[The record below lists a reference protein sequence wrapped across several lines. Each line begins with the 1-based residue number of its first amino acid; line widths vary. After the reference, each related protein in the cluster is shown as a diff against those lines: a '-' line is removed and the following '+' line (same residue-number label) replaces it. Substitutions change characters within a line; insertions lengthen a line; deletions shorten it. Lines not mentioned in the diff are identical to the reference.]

1 MILRM
6 LANLFEKEMME
17 GNMTSKCVGLF
28 FAICFLISPAIYAED
43 GPSVAMFS
51 PQGTVKGVRQVS
63 VRFSEQM
70 VPFGDPRGL
79 IEPFDI
85 VCSEK
90 GTSRWADGKNWVF
103 DFDKDLP
110 AGIRCEFKLKEG
122 LKTLSG
128 KEMAGQKVFSFS
140 TGGPSIRASDPYE
153 GSRWL
158 DEEQI
163 FILTL
168 DAEPINESVI
178 QNVFFSVEG
187 IQDRIGI
194 KIIEGDKRK
203 EILKARFRYRK
214 PHPFPMILIQSK
226 QRFPSDAKIS
236 LIWGKGVTT
245 KTGVATAQD
254 QIRRFQVRP
263 LFSVEFHCQRE
274 NPKAACIPIQP
285 MTLRFTAAIS
295 EDQANKIV
303 LKGPDGKIWKPS
315 VKEETSWVSFK
326 NPFPEDA
333 NFVVEL

>member
-1 MILRM
+1 
-6 LANLFEKEMME
+6 MMRG
-17 GNMTSKCVGLF
+17 GNMKLRLLGIF
-28 FAICFLISPAIYAED
+28 FLINILIMPLAYAGEE
-43 GPSVAMFS
+43 PQVEFFS
-51 PQGTVKGVRQVS
+51 PQGTVKTVRQVS

-70 VPFGDPRGL
+70 VPSGDPGGL

-90 GTSRWADGKNWVF
+90 GPSRWADGKNWVF

-110 AGIRCEFKLKEG
+110 AGIRCEFKLKPG

-153 GSRWL
+153 GTRWL

-168 DAEPINESVI
+168 DAEPVNESVI

-194 KIIEGDKRK
+194 KIIDGDKRK

-263 LFSVEFHCQRE
+263 
-274 NPKAACIPIQP
+274 
-285 MTLRFTAAIS
+285 
-295 EDQANKIV
+295 
-303 LKGPDGKIWKPS
+303 
-315 VKEETSWVSFK
+315 
-326 NPFPEDA
+326 
-333 NFVVEL
+333 

>member
-1 MILRM
+1 MKLRLLGIFLLVNILIIP
-6 LANLFEKEMME
+6 L
-17 GNMTSKCVGLF
+17 VH
-28 FAICFLISPAIYAED
+28 AED
-43 GPSVAMFS
+43 GPQVEFFS
-51 PQGTVKGVRQVS
+51 PQGTVKTVRQVS

-110 AGIRCEFKLKEG
+110 AGIRCEFKLKSG
-122 LKTLSG
+122 LKTLSE
-128 KEMAGQKVFSFS
+128 KEVAGQKVFSFS
-140 TGGPSIRASDPYE
+140 TGGPSIRASIPYE

-203 EILKARFRYRK
+203 EILRARFRNRK
-214 PHPFPMILIQSK
+214 PPPFPMILIQSK

-236 LIWGKGVTT
+236 LVWGKGVMT
-245 KTGVATAQD
+245 KTGVATDQD

-263 LFSVEFHCQRE
+263 LFFCRVYLPKGKSKGRLYSNPAHVPQFHC
-274 NPKAACIPIQP
+274 CH
-285 MTLRFTAAIS
+285 F
-295 EDQANKIV
+295 
-303 LKGPDGKIWKPS
+303 
-315 VKEETSWVSFK
+315 
-326 NPFPEDA
+326 
-333 NFVVEL
+333 